1 MSLPCYRVPSSRV
14 RLLVI
19 TMTIF
24 LHSFRSLAEPHS
36 SVSVH
41 LVTALMPSSQRAR
54 GLPLF
59 LVPPPIPNRIDFSK
73 LFSLRMI
80 CPKYDSCCFNASSGV
95 VALISSITDL
105 LVLLAVH
112 GIRSSLL
119 QHHNSKQS
127 ILLLSA
133 FLIVQDSQP
142 YSTTRENNAFR
153 PNIRHFVVIVII
165 FVFPYLFRCLTPLL
179 ILLLGCCLQLVDLKC
194 I

>member
-1 MSLPCYRVPSSRV
+1 MDLPCYLVPSSRV

-24 LHSFRSLAEPHS
+24 LQASRYVAKPHS

-41 LVTALMPSSQRAR
+41 VVTTFMSSSQRAR

-59 LVPPPIPNRIDFSK
+59 LVPPPIPNMIDFSK

-80 CPKYDSCCFNASSGV
+80 CPKYDSCCFFISAYSGL
-95 VALISSITDL
+95 VALISSITDS

-112 GIRSSLL
+112 DIRSSLL
-119 QHHNSKQS
+119 QDNTSKLS

-142 YSTTRENNAFR
+142 YNTTGKTNACGWIILTTNLAECVCVCAKCDPFLPLR
-153 PNIRHFVVIVII
+153 FHF
-165 FVFPYLFRCLTPLL
+165 FFKLPEFFFA
-179 ILLLGCCLQLVDLKC
+179 
-194 I
+194 